1 MPPSASASGVRS
13 DLRVG
18 SLPSSRPLTSLVS
31 VRFTADGRTDGRP
44 KLRVF
49 SSFFLPLLS
58 SPLLPKRMASKVSH
72 LLISHKV
79 NRFPLTGGRARASL
93 PPYIVHPLSRHPPPT
108 FNVVLAGMPLI
119 TLRIKWGKS
128 AFENIFE
135 AKTSQSQ
142 NDNFPATKVVY
153 VTVKRTARK
162 GVPAHGPFHAHEPIV
177 VMEGRKEALLFVL
190 PQSRLHCSA
199 CPVVI

>member
-1 MPPSASASGVRS
+1 
-13 DLRVG
+13 
-18 SLPSSRPLTSLVS
+18 
-31 VRFTADGRTDGRP
+31 
-44 KLRVF
+44 
-49 SSFFLPLLS
+49 
-58 SPLLPKRMASKVSH
+58 MASKVSH

-79 NRFPLTGGRARASL
+79 NRLPLTGGRARASL

-108 FNVVLAGMPLI
+108 FNVVLAVMPLI
-119 TLRIKWGKS
+119 TLRIMWGKS

-162 GVPAHGPFHAHEPIV
+162 GVPAHGPCHAHEPIDG
-177 VMEGRKEALLFVL
+177 MEGRNEGRRRSFLSCRNLASIVL
-190 PQSRLHCSA
+190 PVLSSSERGSGAGGLLNA
-199 CPVVI
+199 YLIFKAA